1 MHYKRTNLSDT
12 TQGTFANFRYV
23 SCSRDMLTWPASP
36 MQVAPLSDTD
46 YQRPHTR
53 SRKTCHTR
61 VETAHAPV
69 DSVHTPVENVRN
81 RVDSRR
87 THAETVQLASCR
99 MSRPVT
105 CCRLRSRCL
114 NFSVP
119 SKSRRPRSEHA
130 CTSSF
135 GSGTILSPATNET

>member
-1 MHYKRTNLSDT
+1 
-12 TQGTFANFRYV
+12 
-23 SCSRDMLTWPASP
+23 

-53 SRKTCHTR
+53 SRKTCQTR
-61 VETAHAPV
+61 VETV
-69 DSVHTPVENVRN
+69 QIPVENVRN
-81 RVDSRR
+81 RVDSVH
-87 THAETVQLASCR
+87 TGAETVRLASCR

-119 SKSRRPRSEHA
+119 SMSRRPQSELA
-130 CTSSF
+130 CTWSS
-135 GSGTILSPATNET
+135 GSGTILSPATNETEDVVILPLDVRRINRNINIM